1 MMTNIP
7 SIGKF
12 YDAEEQ
18 ALVAAIE
25 ADDYL
30 VGKSG
35 LTNELMSELKDA
47 AKNTIV
53 DERKKITIRVPQTD
67 LARLKA
73 KAMREGIPYQT
84 AINALIHKYASS

>member
-1 MMTNIP
+1 MTKIP

-18 ALVAAIE
+18 ALVERIE
-25 ADDYL
+25 SDDYL
-30 VGKSG
+30 IGKSG
-35 LTNELMSELKDA
+35 ITDKSLSELQKA
-47 AKNTIV
+47 AKNTIA
-53 DERKKITIRVPQTD
+53 DERQKITIRVSQND